1 MTNSKPLSTAFRD
14 VSVGIFFIVLSFC
27 IISLTQFSKT
37 FLTQTKTETLALVN
51 KQTNLLRQDTFL
63 QLDTVTKTLDRRL
76 EVTADRLD
84 TRLGSV
90 QQDLNVRLASLESK
104 ADTHLTT
111 IENRAFV
118 SLDGLDS
125 NLTKVA
131 DESILLSKDYRKVP
145 AYLTLFDEQ
154 LDCKNNDFCWQ
165 NLTTDTLISVRN
177 VSVDA
182 NKTFLTINEN
192 VPVWTQD
199 FNKISSSIS
208 LGLPRIVDHS
218 ASIAGNI
225 DRMTKKR
232 WYDRLLSGAISG
244 VITYGSLK

>member
-27 IISLTQFSKT
+27 IISLTQFTKN
-37 FLTQTKTETLALVN
+37 FLTQTKTETIALVN
-51 KQTNLLRQDTFL
+51 TQSNLIRQDTIVY
-63 QLDTVTKTLDRRL
+63 LDTITEKLDRRL
-76 EVTADRLD
+76 ELTTDRLD

-90 QQDLNVRLASLESK
+90 QQDLNVRLASLERK

-111 IENRAFV
+111 IEKRAFV
-118 SLDGLDS
+118 SLDGLDA

-131 DESILLSKDYRKVP
+131 DESILLSQDYRKVP

-165 NLTTDTLISVRN
+165 NLTTDSLISIRN

-182 NKTFLTINEN
+182 NKTFITLNEN

-208 LGLPRIVDHS
+208 LGLPKIVENS
-218 ASIAGNI
+218 AKITSNI
-225 DRMTKKR
+225 DRMTQRK
-232 WYDRLLSGAISG
+232 WYDRLISGAVGG
-244 VITYGSLK
+244 VVLYGNLK